1 MPFVSHSHF
10 CYMGYTSSH
19 LFFILQYLYYSSKL
33 ANAETISRIVLWDQG
48 QGIINNLSAL
58 RTMPLE
64 DWKIYNDQKHEVYQ
78 WDLHTLSPVVHQ
90 WDRDKKLHAWMHGK
104 KHRAWS
110 NEWQAKLKNTKE
122 EVIAVG

>member
-1 MPFVSHSHF
+1 ML
-10 CYMGYTSSH
+10 H
-19 LFFILQYLYYSSKL
+19 LFFFLQYLYYSSKL

-64 DWKIYNDQKHEVYQ
+64 DWKIYNDQTHEVYQ
-78 WDLHTLSPVVHQ
+78 WDLQTLSPVVHQ

-104 KHRAWS
+104 KHRAWTI
-110 NEWQAKLKNTKE
+110 EWQAKLKDTKE
-122 EVIAVG
+122 VAVAKG